1 MKIPDSWWRASIPF
15 LLAATAALDSFVAWA
30 QSRLNAKLT
39 QGDDKVEKIDTRSV
53 ATNVQANAIKAQTD
67 GINTRLQDKV
77 TEQQGTIDKQASDA
91 EQLAVVTD
99 LKTKIVEAKHSPAE

>member
-1 MKIPDSWWRASIPF
+1 MKIPDSWWSASIPF
-15 LLAATAALDSFVAWA
+15 LLAGTAALNSFVAWS

-39 QGDDKVEKIDTRSV
+39 QVHDKVEKIDTTTV
-53 ATNVQANAIKAQTD
+53 ATNTQANAIKTQTD
-67 GINTRLQDKV
+67 GINLRLQDKI